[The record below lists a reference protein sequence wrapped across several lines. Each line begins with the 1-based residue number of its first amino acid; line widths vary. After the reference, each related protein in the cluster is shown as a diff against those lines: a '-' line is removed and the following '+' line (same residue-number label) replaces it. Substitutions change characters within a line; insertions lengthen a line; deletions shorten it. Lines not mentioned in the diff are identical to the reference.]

1 MVQSAEYIYN
11 KLKSEELLEL
21 AYNTNTDLG
30 TDKFPLVCTGHSL
43 GGGTAALLAILL
55 RAAAPGCCELWLGCA
70 RSCGRGGPRV
80 GPWELA
86 LGSPSLWPPPASL
99 NFASAFFF
107 LKKSLIADILT
118 SLESHK

>member
-21 AYNTNTDLG
+21 AYNSNTELG

-55 RAAAPGCCELWLGCA
+55 RDRQYPHVTCYSFSPPGGLL
-70 RSCGRGGPRV
+70 RSVLCWGG
-80 GPWELA
+80 
-86 LGSPSLWPPPASL
+86 
-99 NFASAFFF
+99 SA
-107 LKKSLIADILT
+107 IN
-118 SLESHK
+118 HY